1 MAIAVG
7 EDSGYPNLRVV
18 TYPGV
23 IQTHEPET
31 IRKNVEK
38 GLAEEIAKALT
49 ILAEKAESAGRELD
63 EREIVFRGT
72 LEEVNHYFQKKLW
85 SDGLPII
92 PPTIKKVEEF
102 LKYTDRSPSEGL
114 GVLPPRNG
122 EATVWKVAVNGVMA
136 GCRPEYMPILI
147 AIVEV
152 MADRELRAGAWG
164 EHPRMGSHDHSQW
177 AHS

>member
-23 IQTHEPET
+23 IQTHELET

-38 GLAEEIAKALT
+38 GLADEIARVLT
-49 ILAEKAESAGRELD
+49 TPVEKTGAAARETD
-63 EREIVFRGT
+63 EREVVFRGT
-72 LEEVNHYFQKKLW
+72 LDEVNRHFQKRLW

-92 PPTIKKVEEF
+92 PPTLKKVEEF
-102 LKYTDRSPSEGL
+102 LKYTDRSPSEVL

-122 EATVWKVAVNGVMA
+122 
-136 GCRPEYMPILI
+136 
-147 AIVEV
+147 
-152 MADRELRAGAWG
+152 
-164 EHPRMGSHDHSQW
+164 
-177 AHS
+177 